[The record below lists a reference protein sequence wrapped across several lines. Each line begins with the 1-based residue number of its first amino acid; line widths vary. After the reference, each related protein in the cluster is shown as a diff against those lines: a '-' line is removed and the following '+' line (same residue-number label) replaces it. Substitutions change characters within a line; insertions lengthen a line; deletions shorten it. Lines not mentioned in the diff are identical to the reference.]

1 MPKHEV
7 IKVGS
12 REVPFSSPDKVLFP
26 ADGITKG
33 DLADYYRRVARTML
47 PHVRGRPISMQRF
60 PEGIGEK
67 GFYHK
72 QVPDYFP
79 DWIAT
84 AQIEVKEDGEIQP
97 QVIIEEV
104 ATLVYLVQQNTI
116 TPHTWLSRADKIDCP
131 DKIVFDLDPA
141 TDDFGA
147 VCRAAPW
154 LKAALEEA
162 GLVPFVMTS
171 GSRGLHVVAPLDR
184 TVKAGAAGFDAV
196 RDFAK
201 ALADRVAAGHPK
213 ELTTEFSKDERE
225 GRLFIDYLRNA
236 YAATS
241 VPPYAVRARQGA
253 PVATP
258 LRWEE
263 LDQPGINARTYHIRN
278 LFERLD
284 KDGDPWHDFFKKAK
298 RLPSV

>member
-1 MPKHEV
+1 MPKREV
-7 IKVGS
+7 MKVGS
-12 REVPFSSPDKVLFP
+12 REIPFSSPDKVLFP
-26 ADGITKG
+26 DDGITKG
-33 DLADYYRRVARTML
+33 DLAAYYRRVARTML

-60 PEGIGEK
+60 PEGIGQK

-84 AQIEVKEDGEIQP
+84 AQIEVKDDGEIQP
-97 QVIIEEV
+97 QVIIEEA
-104 ATLVYLVQQNTI
+104 ATLVFLVQQNTI
-116 TPHTWLSRADKIDCP
+116 TPHTWLSRADRIDYP

-141 TDDFGA
+141 TDDFSA
-147 VCRAAPW
+147 ACRAAPW
-154 LKAALEEA
+154 LKAALEHV

-184 TVKAGAAGFDAV
+184 SANFDAT

-201 ALADRVAAGHPK
+201 RLADRVAAEHPDD
-213 ELTTEFSKDERE
+213 LTTEFAKHERE
-225 GRLFIDYLRNA
+225 GRLFVDYLRNG

-241 VPPYAVRARQGA
+241 VPPYAVRARPGA

-263 LDQPGINARTYHIRN
+263 LDEPGINARSYNTRN
-278 LFERLD
+278 LLDRLD
-284 KDGDPWHDFFKKAK
+284 KVGDPWHDFFKKAPK
-298 RLPSV
+298 LPSV

>member
-1 MPKHEV
+1 MPKREV
-7 IKVGS
+7 LRVGS
-12 REVPFSSPDKVLFP
+12 REIPFSSPDKVLFP
-26 ADGITKG
+26 EDGITKG
-33 DLADYYRRVARTML
+33 DLADYYRRAARTML

-60 PEGIGEK
+60 PDGIGEK

-72 QVPDYFP
+72 QTPDYFP

-84 AQIEVKEDGEIQP
+84 ASVEVKEDGEIQP
-97 QVIIEEV
+97 QAMIEDV

-116 TPHTWLSRADKIDCP
+116 TPHTWLSRADRIYFP
-131 DKIVFDLDPA
+131 DKLVFDLDPPG
-141 TDDFGA
+141 DDFTA
-147 VCRAAPW
+147 ACRTAP
-154 LKAALEEA
+154 LVRAALEERGMA
-162 GLVPFVMTS
+162 AYVMTS

-184 TVKAGAAGFDAV
+184 SRDFDAV

-201 ALADRVAAGHPK
+201 TVADRLAEEHPDQ
-213 ELTTEFSKDERE
+213 LTTEMSKAERE
-225 GRLFIDYLRNA
+225 GRLFIDYLRNG

-241 VPPYAVRARQGA
+241 VPPYAVRPRAGA

-263 LDQPGINARTYHIRN
+263 LDEPGINARRYTLRN

-284 KDGDPWHDFFKKAK
+284 KTGDPWKDFFKHA
-298 RLPSV
+298 RPLPSNPR